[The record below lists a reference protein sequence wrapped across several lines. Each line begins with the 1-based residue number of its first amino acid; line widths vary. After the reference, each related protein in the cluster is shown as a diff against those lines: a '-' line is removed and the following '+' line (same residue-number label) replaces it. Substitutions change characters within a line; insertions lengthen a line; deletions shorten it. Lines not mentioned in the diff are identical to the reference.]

1 MILVPSGTSWRGR
14 VEHGEAEQG
23 FIHQVEWFA
32 VQAKNLDDDN
42 LSLSLPVSMPCVSM
56 KVHEMVRMLGC
67 SSSWGSNQAP
77 VCGGVGW
84 RAVGRFRPGAVP
96 SCHAHAAHEH

>member
-1 MILVPSGTSWRGR
+1 MNYCYVLFRMILVPSGTSWRGR

-42 LSLSLPVSMPCVSM
+42 LSLSPS
-56 KVHEMVRMLGC
+56 VHALCQHE
-67 SSSWGSNQAP
+67 
-77 VCGGVGW
+77 
-84 RAVGRFRPGAVP
+84 GA
-96 SCHAHAAHEH
+96 